1 MLPEETV
8 VTRVFSGRP
17 GRSIATDYVR
27 AALAADAP
35 PPAPYPVQRALTAAM
50 RAEAGKAGDVQRMQ
64 AWAGQAAALAQAVP
78 AGDLVA
84 RIWDGARQLLA

>member
-1 MLPEETV
+1 
-8 VTRVFSGRP
+8 
-17 GRSIATDYVR
+17 
-27 AALAADAP
+27 
-35 PPAPYPVQRALTAAM
+35 VQRALTAAM